1 MPKLVEADIY
11 CIKRMKKVN
20 KSNCET
26 ARLLGVTEGA
36 VRYRIKRAS
45 SGQVD
50 GRSRKRSE
58 VERYHSLIDSWLED
72 NAGRYHK
79 KSLKCLFDML
89 THYHGYS
96 MSYDALR
103 RYVRKHFPQYFKR
116 GSCIRTETPPGELMF
131 FDWKEDIK
139 VQMLKPGNWRKVQA
153 ACFTLGFSRRPAIIF
168 SYQKDLASFISAH
181 QQAFIE
187 FGGLPA
193 VIRTDCLKSA
203 VTHWRGGRT
212 VLNEE
217 YGRYLEK
224 LGIAGFPARPGMAT
238 DKGKVE
244 KRIRDVFGRIDLD
257 HRVFK
262 NLEELECSVRDQVRE
277 LEKTWRC
284 GSTGLSVK
292 ASYGY
297 EKKTLRPL
305 PETFP
310 LLPVKESR
318 MKVRRD
324 ATVYFCGNYYQV
336 PGTCRDRYVLCQN
349 TGKEVIIYHD
359 GQKIARFEFL
369 EKTRG
374 MVMLSEEVLRDADLH
389 ISDTVRDWG
398 IDVARRQ
405 SEIYHEIVQEAL
417 A

>member
-26 ARLLGVTEGA
+26 AHLLGVTEGA
-36 VRYRIKRAS
+36 VRYRIKKANA
-45 SGQVD
+45 GQVD
-50 GRSRKRSE
+50 GRSKKKSK
-58 VERYHSLIDSWLED
+58 VDKYHPVIDSWLED
-72 NAGRYHK
+72 NADRYHK

-89 THYHGYS
+89 TRYHGYS

-116 GSCIRTETPPGELMF
+116 GSCIRMETPPGELMF

-139 VQMLKPGNWRKVQA
+139 VQMMKPGNWRKVQA
-153 ACFTLGFSRRPAIIF
+153 ACFTLGFSRKPAIIF
-168 SYQKDLASFISAH
+168 SYQKDLESFISAH

-187 FGGLPA
+187 FGGLPV

-203 VTHWRGGRT
+203 VTRWRGGKT
-212 VLNEE
+212 VLNKE

-224 LGIAGFPARPGMAT
+224 LDIAGFPARPGKAT

-244 KRIRDVFGRIDLD
+244 KRIRDIFSRLDLA
-257 HRVFK
+257 HRAFK
-262 NLEELECSVRDQVRE
+262 NLEELECRVREEAGE
-277 LEKTWRC
+277 LEKSWRC
-284 GSTGLSVK
+284 GSTGLSVQ
-292 ASYGY
+292 ASYAY
-297 EKKTLRPL
+297 EKKALRPL
-305 PETFP
+305 PKSFP

-324 ATVYFCGNYYQV
+324 GTVYFGGNYYQV
-336 PGTCRDRYVLCQN
+336 PGIYRDRFVLCQN

-359 GQKIARFEFL
+359 GKEIARFEFL
-369 EKTRG
+369 EKTKG
-374 MVMLSEEVLRDADLH
+374 MVMLSEEVLSDADLH

-398 IDVARRQ
+398 IDVAKRQ
-405 SEIYHEIVQEAL
+405 CDIYHEIIKESIV
-417 A
+417 